1 MTVAKEAKSSNSPG
15 TSRGL
20 LLVISGPSGVGKTTI
35 ARQIEKRLDGV
46 FSVSATTRKKAPAD
60 VEGRD
65 YHFVDVPTF
74 KKMIK
79 HGEFLEHANVFGE
92 NWYGTPREPVMRNLA
107 EGRLMILE
115 IDVQG
120 GLQVRKSF
128 PEAFMLLIVPPS
140 DEELLRRLRGRGRED
155 EAVIQRR
162 FAAAKKEIDLAR
174 GSGVYDHE
182 LVNGD
187 LEGTIDKAIELIR
200 RKREGS

>member
-1 MTVAKEAKSSNSPG
+1 MTAARQGQSSNSRG
-15 TSRGL
+15 IARGL

-35 ARQIEKRLDGV
+35 ARRIEKLLDGV
-46 FSVSATTRKKAPAD
+46 FSVSATTRKKAPTD

-74 KKMIK
+74 RGMIER
-79 HGEFLEHANVFGE
+79 GEFLEHANVFGE
-92 NWYGTPREPVMRNLA
+92 NWYGTPREPVIRNLA

-128 PEAFMLLIVPPS
+128 PQAFMLLIVPPS
-140 DEELLRRLRGRGRED
+140 DEELMRRLRGRGRDD

-162 FAAAKKEIDLAR
+162 FNAAKQEIELAR
-174 GSGVYDHE
+174 GSGAYDHE
-182 LVNGD
+182 LVND
-187 LEGTIDKAIELIR
+187 ELEGTIKRATELIR
-200 RKREGS
+200 RRRGGP

>member
-46 FSVSATTRKKAPAD
+46 FSVSATTRKKAPTD
-60 VEGRD
+60 LEGRD

-74 KKMIK
+74 KKMIER
-79 HGEFLEHANVFGE
+79 GEFLEHANVFGE

-162 FAAAKKEIDLAR
+162 FAAAKKEIDLAHR
-174 GSGVYDHE
+174 SNSYDHE
-182 LVNGD
+182 LVNDD
-187 LEGTIDKAIELIR
+187 LEGTIDRAADLIR

>member
-1 MTVAKEAKSSNSPG
+1 MTAAKQAQSSNPSNV
-15 TSRGL
+15 SRGL

-46 FSVSATTRKKAPAD
+46 FSVSATTRKKAPTD
-60 VEGRD
+60 LEGRD

-74 KKMIK
+74 KKMIER
-79 HGEFLEHANVFGE
+79 GEFLEHANVFGE

-162 FAAAKKEIDLAR
+162 FAAAKKEIDLAHR
-174 GSGVYDHE
+174 SNAYDHE
-182 LVNGD
+182 LVNDD
-187 LEGTIDKAIELIR
+187 LEGTIDRAADLIR

>member
-1 MTVAKEAKSSNSPG
+1 MAAAPKARSSNPPV

-35 ARQIEKRLDGV
+35 ARRIEKLLDGV
-46 FSVSATTRKKAPAD
+46 FSVSATTRKKAPTD

-74 KKMIK
+74 KKMIER
-79 HGEFLEHANVFGE
+79 GEFLEHANVFGE
-92 NWYGTPREPVMRNLA
+92 NWYGTPREPVIRNLTD
-107 EGRLMILE
+107 GRLMILE

-140 DEELLRRLRGRGRED
+140 DEELLQRLRGRGRED

-162 FAAAKKEIDLAR
+162 FAAARKEIDLAR
-174 GSGVYDHE
+174 DSGAYDHE
-182 LVNGD
+182 LVNDD
-187 LEGTIDKAIELIR
+187 LEGTIGKAIELIR